1 MLRYI
6 RSMPYNMIHLCV
18 DEQDEYKI
26 TGTAY
31 NNTIEFPIQ
40 FNDIYDVIIKFDDIF
55 NKNGNPLAY
64 NVLRSFQ
71 GNTIVGQYQNKPTM
85 ICDYE
90 KFSDLKGKITE
101 CDIVVKSR
109 RQSNWQ
115 GCVFFGDTEFSY
127 STIMELIRI
136 IEQHIQRVVTG

>member
-1 MLRYI
+1 MLKYV

-26 TGTAY
+26 AGTAY
-31 NNTIEFPIQ
+31 NNTIEIPIQ
-40 FNDIYDVIIKFDDIF
+40 FNDIYDVILKFDDIF
-55 NKNGNPLAY
+55 NHNGNPLAY

-71 GNTIVGQYQNKPTM
+71 GAKKTGRYQNKPAM
-85 ICDYE
+85 VCDYE
-90 KFSDLKGKITE
+90 NFADLKGKITE

-115 GCVFFGDTEFSY
+115 GCVFFGEKEFAY
-127 STIMELIRI
+127 ETVMDLIKI
-136 IEQHIQRVVTG
+136 IEQHIKKIAIR